1 MKTTGGAT
9 KTWLARSLLVG
20 VLVFV
25 VMFLLRRYVYPSFP
39 ALDGP
44 LLGALV
50 AGAVGGV
57 VAWLVLRRWGS

>member
-9 KTWLARSLLVG
+9 KTWLARSLLLG

-39 ALDGP
+39 ALEGP

-57 VAWLVLRRWGS
+57 AGWLVFRRQGS

>member
-9 KTWLARSLLVG
+9 KAWLARSLLLG

-39 ALDGP
+39 ALEGP

-57 VAWLVLRRWGS
+57 VGWLVFRRWGS

>member
-9 KTWLARSLLVG
+9 KTWLAQSLLLG

-39 ALDGP
+39 ALEGP

-57 VAWLVLRRWGS
+57 AGWLVFRRRGS

>member
-1 MKTTGGAT
+1 MKATGGAT

-39 ALDGP
+39 ALEGP

-50 AGAVGGV
+50 TGAVGGV
-57 VAWLVLRRWGS
+57 MAWIVFRRWGS